1 MNKFVTCKRFIAEIR
16 PNREWRWF
24 ASIEPVK
31 MIQGNWL
38 NDVPIDDEDSW
49 ENEIEHGRSI
59 VINIEEFIEKNFEH
73 ML

>member
-1 MNKFVTCKRFIAEIR
+1 
-16 PNREWRWF
+16 
-24 ASIEPVK
+24 